1 MTAGTLSAPIA
12 PSDPGTGRRD
22 GFGQLLRAE
31 WTKFRTVRGWVIGM
45 IVAALLTVLMGL
57 FAAANVNIGCDI
69 NGQQNSGRGCEPY
82 VPLGP
87 GGEAVQDSFYFI
99 HQPLAGNG
107 TITAQIV
114 SLTGEHVVL
123 TGPQQAT
130 DNGPDMTAGLMPWS
144 KAGVMIKENTKR
156 GSAYAAML
164 ITGSHGVRMQYN
176 YTGDV
181 AGMPGAVTASSPRW
195 LRLTRS
201 GDTITGYDS
210 ADGSHWT
217 KVGSAHLAGLSSTVQ
232 IGLFATSP
240 SYVQTSTSFGGS
252 SNNGGPSQAT
262 GTFDHVSVS
271 GSAPANNWTSEA
283 IGGGGP
289 VTGPGSQGGA
299 PTGPLTQPYHPS
311 DGRFTATGSGD
322 IAPLVGDAQG
332 APTAT
337 VEQSLT
343 GAFIGLIAVVV
354 VAAMF
359 FTAEYRRGLIR
370 TTLAATPGRGA
381 VLAAKA
387 IVAGLVA
394 FVAGLVACTVALAVG
409 VPMERG
415 KGEFILPVSTLT
427 EARVVV
433 GTAALLAVAAV
444 FAVAIGAVMRR
455 SAVAVTTVIVAIV
468 LPFLLTVLNVFP
480 SGVANWV
487 MRLTPAAGFAIQQSI
502 PHYSQVL
509 TASNVA
515 RGTYPLPPYAGFAV
529 LCCYAAAAL
538 GLAFFLLRRRDA

>member
-1 MTAGTLSAPIA
+1 
-12 PSDPGTGRRD
+12 
-22 GFGQLLRAE
+22 
-31 WTKFRTVRGWVIGM
+31 
-45 IVAALLTVLMGL
+45 
-57 FAAANVNIGCDI
+57 
-69 NGQQNSGRGCEPY
+69 
-82 VPLGP
+82 
-87 GGEAVQDSFYFI
+87 
-99 HQPLAGNG
+99 
-107 TITAQIV
+107 
-114 SLTGEHVVL
+114 
-123 TGPQQAT
+123 
-130 DNGPDMTAGLMPWS
+130 
-144 KAGVMIKENTKR
+144 
-156 GSAYAAML
+156 
-164 ITGSHGVRMQYN
+164 MQYN
-176 YTGDV
+176 YTEDV
-181 AGMPGAVTASSPRW
+181 AGLPGAVTAGSPRW

-217 KVGSAHLAGLSSTVQ
+217 KVDSVHLAGLSSTVQ

-271 GSAPANNWTSEA
+271 GSAPGNNWTGEA
-283 IGGGGP
+283 VGGGGP

-299 PTGPLTQPYHPS
+299 PTGPLTRPFHPS
-311 DGRFTATGSGD
+311 NGRYTVTGSGD
-322 IAPLVGDAQG
+322 IAPIVGDAQG
-332 APTAT
+332 PPTAT

-370 TTLAATPGRGA
+370 TTLAATPRRGA

-415 KGEFILPVSTLT
+415 KGEFILPVSALT
-427 EARVVV
+427 EVRVVV

-509 TASNVA
+509 TASDVA
-515 RGTYPLPPYAGFAV
+515 RGSYPLPPYAGFAV

-538 GLAFFLLRRRDA
+538 SLAFFLLRRRDA

>member
-1 MTAGTLSAPIA
+1 
-12 PSDPGTGRRD
+12 
-22 GFGQLLRAE
+22 
-31 WTKFRTVRGWVIGM
+31 
-45 IVAALLTVLMGL
+45 
-57 FAAANVNIGCDI
+57 
-69 NGQQNSGRGCEPY
+69 
-82 VPLGP
+82 
-87 GGEAVQDSFYFI
+87 
-99 HQPLAGNG
+99 
-107 TITAQIV
+107 
-114 SLTGEHVVL
+114 
-123 TGPQQAT
+123 
-130 DNGPDMTAGLMPWS
+130 MPWS

-176 YTGDV
+176 YTEDV
-181 AGMPGAVTASSPRW
+181 AGLPGAVTAGSPRW

-217 KVGSAHLAGLSSTVQ
+217 KVDSVHLAGLSSTVQ

-271 GSAPANNWTSEA
+271 GSAPGNNWTGEA
-283 IGGGGP
+283 VGGGGP

-354 VAAMF
+354 VATMF

>member
-12 PSDPGTGRRD
+12 PSDPRTGRRD

-130 DNGPDMTAGLMPWS
+130 NNGPDMTAGLMPWS
-144 KAGVMIKENTKR
+144 KAGVMIKQNTRR

-176 YTGDV
+176 YTNDV

-217 KVGSAHLAGLSSTVQ
+217 KVGSAHLAGLPATVQ
-232 IGLFATSP
+232 AGLFATSP
-240 SYVQTSTSFGGS
+240 AYTVATEALGGS
-252 SNNGGPSQAT
+252 TVSGNPSEAT
-262 GTFDHVSVS
+262 AVFDHVRLS
-271 GSAPANNWTSEA
+271 
-283 IGGGGP
+283 
-289 VTGPGSQGGA
+289 GA
-299 PTGPLTQPYHPS
+299 PSGRAWAGTGMAEAGTDVTKQGDYRHS
-311 DGRFTATGSGD
+311 GGRFAVTGSGD
-322 IAPLVGDAQG
+322 IAPL
-332 APTAT
+332 
-337 VEQSLT
+337 
-343 GAFIGLIAVVV
+343 
-354 VAAMF
+354 
-359 FTAEYRRGLIR
+359 
-370 TTLAATPGRGA
+370 
-381 VLAAKA
+381 
-387 IVAGLVA
+387 
-394 FVAGLVACTVALAVG
+394 
-409 VPMERG
+409 
-415 KGEFILPVSTLT
+415 
-427 EARVVV
+427 
-433 GTAALLAVAAV
+433 
-444 FAVAIGAVMRR
+444 
-455 SAVAVTTVIVAIV
+455 
-468 LPFLLTVLNVFP
+468 
-480 SGVANWV
+480 
-487 MRLTPAAGFAIQQSI
+487 
-502 PHYSQVL
+502 
-509 TASNVA
+509 
-515 RGTYPLPPYAGFAV
+515 
-529 LCCYAAAAL
+529 
-538 GLAFFLLRRRDA
+538 